1 MTMTQEQLDINH
13 AFTNWILYIESVAA
27 SLTVS
32 EVFEI
37 LMGLGFERSLFI
49 ADDGQMYPL
58 ASLGDIAEIQ
68 DVEANQYPLEFVG
81 GPPNEERWHKG
92 TLVTWMI
99 DAMLHDFAD
108 SDGSRAM
115 SIIADLEDIWNDGE
129 ENEWDELG

>member
-1 MTMTQEQLDINH
+1 MTQEQLDINH
-13 AFTNWILYIESVAA
+13 AFTHWIQYIESVAA

-37 LMGLGFERSLFI
+37 LMSLGFERALFI
-49 ADDGQMYPL
+49 ADDGVEYSL
-58 ASLGDIAEIQ
+58 ASLGCIDEIQ
-68 DVEANQYPLEFVG
+68 DVEANQYPLQFVG
-81 GPPNEERWHKG
+81 GPPDQERWHNG

-99 DAMLHDFAD
+99 DAMLHDFAV

-129 ENEWDELG
+129 ETESEWDDLG